1 MQQDE
6 TELDKTISVAERA
19 IRNCPWSGDL
29 WSLYAGV
36 FVSEMDI
43 NVSQCGSALV
53 NSIDLPVGTIPC
65 VE

>member
-36 FVSEMDI
+36 FVSDMDV
-43 NVSQCGSALV
+43 NVSQNGSTLV
-53 NSIDLPVGTIPC
+53 NSINIPVGAIPS

>member
-36 FVSEMDI
+36 FVSEMDV
-43 NVSQCGSALV
+43 NVSQIG
-53 NSIDLPVGTIPC
+53 
-65 VE
+65 